1 MARVKRGVHHSHR
14 RRNILR
20 KVKGYKW
27 GRKSKLKL
35 AQTAILKAGRYA
47 YNDRRKKKGEFRK
60 LWTLRINAAVREHGM
75 TYSRFINALKISKV
89 ELDRKVL
96 ADLAMNH
103 PLLFKA
109 VVEKVKK

>member
-1 MARVKRGVHHSHR
+1 MARVKRGVHHSKR

-60 LWTLRINAAVREHGM
+60 LWTIRINAAVREQGLS
-75 TYSRFINALKISKV
+75 YSRFINALKVSKV

-96 ADLAMNH
+96 ADLAANH

-109 VVEKVKK
+109 VVDKVKK